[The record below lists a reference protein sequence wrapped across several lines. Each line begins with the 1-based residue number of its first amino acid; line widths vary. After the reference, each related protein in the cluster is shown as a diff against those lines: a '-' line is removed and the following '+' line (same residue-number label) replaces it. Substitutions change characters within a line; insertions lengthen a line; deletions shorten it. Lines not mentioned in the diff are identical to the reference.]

1 MENIPENHKFLAR
14 SKGKQRIS
22 KSIPTLNLSLL
33 LCTKLPLLCPILPTP
48 PSLPP
53 PLLFYTVYFPPLTLV
68 FIVQTAEHSLFE
80 PFGGYWLTR
89 RVRGQQAPDETEALF
104 LSFLPPDYRSKT
116 PGTPGM
122 KPRLVGDVE
131 YNRMCPAK
139 EEHIS
144 ADLLKVKFW
153 HAPRPFSLSTLTP
166 WQGWYGAITV
176 NTFHGRLWRH
186 RGWGL
191 QLQTRDDALPGNSSV
206 WNRFNRIWFQWCLL
220 IFCFLSLFPFV
231 CISVFGGGEL
241 MVLLQRAIISSKST
255 TRLQKHH
262 KLFSAAVGKSALL
275 SVHSPADLNECTH
288 YWLFLLS
295 LLQLSAYLWS
305 FSPFNGESHPS
316 ATTPS
321 PEIKLQLKRE
331 HS

>member
-53 PLLFYTVYFPPLTLV
+53 LLLFYIIYFPPLTLV
-68 FIVQTAEHSLFE
+68 FIVQTAEHSLSPVE

-116 PGTPGM
+116 PGM
-122 KPRLVGDVE
+122 KPWLVGDVE

-153 HAPRPFSLSTLTP
+153 HAPHPFSLSTLTP

-176 NTFHGRLWRH
+176 NTFHVRLWRH

-191 QLQTRDDALPGNSSV
+191 QLQTRDDALPGNGSV
-206 WNRFNRIWFQWCLL
+206 WILL
-220 IFCFLSLFPFV
+220 NLIPMLFIDFFFLSLFPFV
-231 CISVFGGGEL
+231 CISVFGGKL

-262 KLFSAAVGKSALL
+262 KLFSAAVGKSAVL
-275 SVHSPADLNECTH
+275 SVHSPADLNECTN

-295 LLQLSAYLWS
+295 LLQLSAYLWY

-321 PEIKLQLKRE
+321 PEIKLRLKRE